1 VENSGDNLWITGY
14 LDNLI
19 VDISRE
25 FGDTAHLAS
34 NRKQA
39 RNILASLDLG
49 EEEFVE
55 RYAYP
60 ARQKTKCRTKVGNK
74 MAYFFATLREMGDL
88 EGVEEA

>member
-1 VENSGDNLWITGY
+1 MDNSGDNLWITGY

-19 VDISRE
+19 GDISRE

-34 NRKQA
+34 NHKQA

-74 MAYFFATLREMGDL
+74 MAYFFATLREMGGL